1 MIHRLYV
8 FLCLSSK
15 IYIKKIIK
23 TIVTEISYLGWGY
36 RCLSSHLYPKD
47 YVYLRNNLWQ
57 HMAYMRFHGGCEWGA
72 EDLVL

>member
-1 MIHRLYV
+1 MQNKLNIENQ
-8 FLCLSSK
+8 K
-15 IYIKKIIK
+15 
-23 TIVTEISYLGWGY
+23 Y
-36 RCLSSHLYPKD
+36 RHFPIETHLVKD